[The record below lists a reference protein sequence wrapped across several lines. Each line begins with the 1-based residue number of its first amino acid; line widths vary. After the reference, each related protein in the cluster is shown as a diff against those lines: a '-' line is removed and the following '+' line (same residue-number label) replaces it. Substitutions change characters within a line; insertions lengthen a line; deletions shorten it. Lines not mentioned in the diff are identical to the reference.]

1 VSEDRAKAMPQRTA
15 IFHPL
20 RRAPFRRLWL
30 SMSASYAGDRL
41 QQLAQGW
48 LVATLTDSALA
59 VGAITMLGSLPLLL
73 SPLGGVVADQVDRRR
88 ILLFGQLTGAAA
100 TAAVAGLILAGRIA
114 IGHIYLW
121 AFLNGMIVLVSRPSY
136 KVAITESVPAN
147 EVRSAVAINS
157 MGETLAMVSVNAGGS
172 VILELAGLPVA
183 FVVNTATYLVAA
195 ASVWSLRALGQGHE
209 GSQLNAR
216 RLLSDL
222 REGAVYLYRKPELA
236 GPLLLTF
243 LTIVAVTPS
252 IGLLPAIVHAQEG
265 SIVDLGLLAGMV
277 SVGAFLGAAY
287 AGARGSGE
295 RPLRRY
301 AAFGLLGAAALALF
315 AALPVGWASLLPL
328 ALLGFVAF
336 AEAVWNTSRVRREAA
351 AAYQAR
357 LQSFTSMA
365 FTLGSAVGALW
376 GGYAIDRLGIGGLY
390 VGASALAAI
399 SIGSALM
406 DWRHAPSMT
415 RQEEETR
422 W

>member
-1 VSEDRAKAMPQRTA
+1 MTKDCAQAIPRRTA
-15 IFHPL
+15 IFQPL
-20 RRAPFRRLWL
+20 RRSPFRRLWL

-59 VGAITMLGSLPLLL
+59 VGAITMLGSLPLLF

-88 ILLFGQLTGAAA
+88 ILLFGQLAGAAA
-100 TAAVAGLILAGRIA
+100 TAAVAALILAGRIA

-121 AFLNGMIVLVSRPSY
+121 AFLNGLIVLVSRPSY
-136 KVAITESVPAN
+136 KVAITESVPVE

-195 ASVWSLRALGQGHE
+195 ASVWSLRALGQGRGH
-209 GSQLNAR
+209 SQLDAG

-222 REGAVYLYRKPELA
+222 REGAVYLYRRPTLA
-236 GPLLLTF
+236 APLLLTF

-287 AGARGSGE
+287 AGAREAGE

-301 AAFGLLGAAALALF
+301 ASFGLIGAAALALF
-315 AALPVGWASLLPL
+315 AALPVGLASLLPL
-328 ALLGFVAF
+328 AVLGFVAF
-336 AEAVWNTSRVRREAA
+336 AQAVWNTSRVRREADP
-351 AAYQAR
+351 AYQAR

-365 FTLGSAVGALW
+365 FTLGLAVGALW

-390 VGASALAAI
+390 VGAGALAAI
-399 SIGSALM
+399 SIGTVLVDRRRARSVSRLM
-406 DWRHAPSMT
+406 GR
-415 RQEEETR
+415 
-422 W
+422 

>member
-1 VSEDRAKAMPQRTA
+1 MTEDCAQAMPRRTA
-15 IFHPL
+15 IFQPL

-88 ILLFGQLTGAAA
+88 ILLFGQLVGAAA
-100 TAAVAGLILAGRIA
+100 TAAVAALILAGRIA

-121 AFLNGMIVLVSRPSY
+121 AFLNGLIVLVSRPSY
-136 KVAITESVPAN
+136 KVAITESVPVE

-157 MGETLAMVSVNAGGS
+157 MGETLAMVGVNAGGS
-172 VILELAGLPVA
+172 VILEFAGLPVA

-195 ASVWSLRALGQGHE
+195 ASVWSLRALGQGRGH
-209 GSQLNAR
+209 SQLDAG

-222 REGAVYLYRKPELA
+222 REGAVYLYRRPVLA
-236 GPLLLTF
+236 APLLLTF
-243 LTIVAVTPS
+243 LTIVAVTPT

-287 AGARGSGE
+287 AGARGAGE

-301 AAFGLLGAAALALF
+301 ASFGLVGAAALALF
-315 AALPVGWASLLPL
+315 AALPVGLASLLPL
-328 ALLGFVAF
+328 AVLGFVAF
-336 AEAVWNTSRVRREAA
+336 AEAVWNTSRVRREADP
-351 AAYQAR
+351 AYQAR

-390 VGASALAAI
+390 VGAGALAAI
-399 SIGSALM
+399 SIGTVLVDRRRARSVSRLM
-406 DWRHAPSMT
+406 GR
-415 RQEEETR
+415 
-422 W
+422 

>member
-1 VSEDRAKAMPQRTA
+1 MPRRTA
-15 IFHPL
+15 IFQPL

-59 VGAITMLGSLPLLL
+59 VGAITMLGSLPLLF

-88 ILLFGQLTGAAA
+88 ILLFGQLAGAAA
-100 TAAVAGLILAGRIA
+100 TAAVAALILAGQIA

-121 AFLNGMIVLVSRPSY
+121 AFLNGLIVLVSRPSY
-136 KVAITESVPAN
+136 KVAITESVPVE

-172 VILELAGLPVA
+172 VILEFAGLPVA
-183 FVVNTATYLVAA
+183 FVVNAVTYLVAA
-195 ASVWSLRALGQGHE
+195 ASVWSLRALGQGH
-209 GSQLNAR
+209 GHSQLDAG

-222 REGAVYLYRKPELA
+222 REGAVYLYRRPTLA
-236 GPLLLTF
+236 APLLLTF

-287 AGARGSGE
+287 AGARGAGE

-301 AAFGLLGAAALALF
+301 ASFGLVGAAALALF
-315 AALPVGWASLLPL
+315 AALPVGLASLLPL
-328 ALLGFVAF
+328 AVLGFVAF
-336 AEAVWNTSRVRREAA
+336 AEAVWNTSRVRREADP
-351 AAYQAR
+351 AYQAR

-365 FTLGSAVGALW
+365 FTLGLAVGALW

-390 VGASALAAI
+390 VGAGALAAI
-399 SIGSALM
+399 SIGTVLVDRRRARSVSRLM
-406 DWRHAPSMT
+406 GR
-415 RQEEETR
+415 
-422 W
+422 

>member
-15 IFHPL
+15 ISHPL

-30 SMSASYAGDRL
+30 SMTASYAGDRL

-88 ILLFGQLTGAAA
+88 ILLFGQLAGAAA
-100 TAAVAGLILAGRIA
+100 TAAVAGLILAGRIV

-121 AFLNGMIVLVSRPSY
+121 AFLNGLIVLVSRPSY
-136 KVAITESVPAN
+136 KVAITESVPVD

-157 MGETLAMVSVNAGGS
+157 MGETLAMVSVNVGGS

-195 ASVWSLRALGQGHE
+195 ASVWSLRALGQGRE
-209 GSQLNAR
+209 QSQFEVKSLF
-216 RLLSDL
+216 SDL
-222 REGAVYLYRKPELA
+222 REGAVYLYRRPALA

-243 LTIVAVTPS
+243 LTIVAVTPA

-301 AAFGLLGAAALALF
+301 ASFGLLGAAALALF
-315 AALPVGWASLLPL
+315 AALPVGLASLLPL
-328 ALLGFVAF
+328 AVLGFVAF
-336 AEAVWNTSRVRREAA
+336 AEAVWNTSRVRREADP
-351 AAYQAR
+351 AYQAR

-376 GGYAIDRLGIGGLY
+376 GGYAIDRLEIGGLY
-390 VGASALAAI
+390 VGAGILAAI
-399 SIGSALM
+399 SIGSVLVDRQHAHGVSRLM
-406 DWRHAPSMT
+406 R
-415 RQEEETR
+415 R
-422 W
+422 

>member
-1 VSEDRAKAMPQRTA
+1 VTKDCAQAMPRRTA
-15 IFHPL
+15 IFQPL

-88 ILLFGQLTGAAA
+88 ILLFGQLVGAAA
-100 TAAVAGLILAGRIA
+100 TAAVAALILAGRIA

-121 AFLNGMIVLVSRPSY
+121 AFLNGLIVLVSRPSY
-136 KVAITESVPAN
+136 KVAITESVPVE

-195 ASVWSLRALGQGHE
+195 ASVWSLRALGQGH
-209 GSQLNAR
+209 GHSQLDAG

-222 REGAVYLYRKPELA
+222 REGAVYLYRRPTLA
-236 GPLLLTF
+236 APLLLTF

-287 AGARGSGE
+287 AGARGAGE

-301 AAFGLLGAAALALF
+301 ASFGLVGAAALALF
-315 AALPVGWASLLPL
+315 AALPVGLASLLPL
-328 ALLGFVAF
+328 AVLGFVAF
-336 AEAVWNTSRVRREAA
+336 AEAVWNTSRVRREADP
-351 AAYQAR
+351 AYQAR

-390 VGASALAAI
+390 VGAGALAAI
-399 SIGSALM
+399 SIGSVLVDRRRARSVSRLM
-406 DWRHAPSMT
+406 GR
-415 RQEEETR
+415 
-422 W
+422 

>member
-1 VSEDRAKAMPQRTA
+1 VKTA
-15 IFHPL
+15 DKRIAITHPL

-88 ILLFGQLTGAAA
+88 ILFIGQLAGATA

-114 IGHIYLW
+114 LWHIYLW
-121 AFLNGMIVLVSRPSY
+121 AFLNGLIVLVSRPSY
-136 KVAITESVPAN
+136 KVALTESVPVE

-157 MGETLAMVSVNAGGS
+157 MGETLAMVSVNVGGS

-195 ASVWSLRALGQGHE
+195 ASVWSLRALGQGQE
-209 GSQLNAR
+209 RAASKLDAR
-216 RLLSDL
+216 RLFSDL

-265 SIVDLGLLAGMV
+265 SIIDLGLLAGMV

-287 AGARGSGE
+287 AGARGAGE

-301 AAFGLLGAAALALF
+301 ASFGLIGAAALALF
-315 AALPVGWASLLPL
+315 AALPVGLASLLPL
-328 ALLGFVAF
+328 AVVGLIAF
-336 AEAVWNTSRVRREAA
+336 AEAVWNTSRVRRDADP
-351 AAYQAR
+351 AYQAR

-390 VGASALAAI
+390 VGAGALAAI
-399 SIGSALM
+399 SIGSVLM
-406 DWRHAPSMT
+406 DRRRAHGVP
-415 RQEEETR
+415 RLRGRREDP
-422 W
+422 